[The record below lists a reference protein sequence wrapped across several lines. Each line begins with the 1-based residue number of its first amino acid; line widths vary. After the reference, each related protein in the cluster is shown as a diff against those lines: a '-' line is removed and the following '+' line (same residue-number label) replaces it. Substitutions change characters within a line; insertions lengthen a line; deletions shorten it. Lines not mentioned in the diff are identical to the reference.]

1 MTSSTFVDRETHRV
15 VDPPPTVLLLV
26 AVDPPPP
33 RRLAASTLLPVGRS
47 PSSLARTLAAVV
59 GLSPSSGG
67 PVGGWAPCKLA
78 GVAAPPWL
86 AAGRR
91 RLAWAWRP
99 LRSSGAWSPG
109 LRRTVRSA
117 WTLGCRLEWRKN
129 EGKRN
134 CCISVLSCVHCIC
147 LVIKTN

>member
-67 PVGGWAPCKLA
+67 PVGGWAPSSLLRL
-78 GVAAPPWL
+78 GWPPVAAGSPEHDGLSAQVEPGALASGELSAPPEPWV
-86 AAGRR
+86 A
-91 RLAWAWRP
+91 
-99 LRSSGAWSPG
+99 
-109 LRRTVRSA
+109 V
-117 WTLGCRLEWRKN
+117 
-129 EGKRN
+129 
-134 CCISVLSCVHCIC
+134 
-147 LVIKTN
+147 